1 MPLARCRRTLATI
14 ALFVLCASSS
24 MAEAQSSDRLNG
36 KSLEAAVSFAQA
48 LAQWEFVLIGGS
60 LVVLVGT
67 SHRHPTSR
75 PKRAAYLLF
84 LPGWFCLSWSIY
96 LGTQAQ
102 GAYLAYLL
110 VPVTTLEG
118 ATQRLNEDIGN
129 QIRWMFYGLAFFFV
143 WLVLYLFWWIFSKRG
158 TEGQSTP

>member
-1 MPLARCRRTLATI
+1 MTKSCRIFVPLALCI
-14 ALFVLCASSS
+14 LCASAPMAQTHSS
-24 MAEAQSSDRLNG
+24 ERLNV
-36 KSLEAAVSFAQA
+36 KSLEAAVSFAQS

-60 LVVLVGT
+60 LLVLVGT

-75 PKRAAYLLF
+75 LMRMAYLLF
-84 LPGWFCLSWSIY
+84 LPAWLCLCWSIY

-102 GAYLAYLL
+102 GVYLAYLL

-129 QIRWMFYGLAFFFV
+129 QIFWMSYGLVIFFI
-143 WLVLYLFWWIFSKRG
+143 WLVQYLFWWIFSKRG
-158 TEGQSTP
+158 TEGQSTS